1 MPTSRICVVV
11 DVPAERLWARL
22 SCYGSW
28 GEWNEFSAG
37 SAIEGYPGVANVP
50 VGAVRAVLSL
60 ENPRTRERLVTVDE
74 LTRTVQY
81 AVEEQPVWQF
91 PARRYVGAARI
102 LALTDRQGSVID
114 WSGRYDCD
122 LDKEPFM
129 DELLTGFYASFVAWL
144 VKACSE
150 ATP

>member
-11 DVPAERLWARL
+11 DVPAEQLWARL
-22 SCYGSW
+22 SHYGSW

-37 SAIEGYPGVANVP
+37 SAIEGYPSVANVP
-50 VGAVRAVLSL
+50 VGAVRAVLSTG
-60 ENPRTRERLVTVDE
+60 TRERLVTVDE
-74 LTRTVQY
+74 LTRTVRY
-81 AVEEQPVWQF
+81 AVEERPVWQF
-91 PARRYVGAARI
+91 PARRYVGAVTI
-102 LALTDRQGSVID
+102 LPLTDREGSVID

-122 LDKEPFM
+122 LDKESFM

-150 ATP
+150 EGPRP